1 LIELY
6 LFQATKFTPDHVDER
21 IEAFIYSFLNKKLQN
36 LSDEEFNTAVQTL
49 IKQNREPDITL
60 NNEFSR
66 NWYEISS
73 QDYLFD
79 RREKEIKVYETL
91 EKAAMIEIMSN
102 LLSKDNKQWQQN
114 VFNPGAD

>member
-1 LIELY
+1 M
-6 LFQATKFTPDHVDER
+6 
-21 IEAFIYSFLNKKLQN
+21 
-36 LSDEEFNTAVQTL
+36 
-49 IKQNREPDITL
+49 

-102 LLSKDNKQWQQN
+102 LLSKNNQN
-114 VFNPGAD
+114 YKKISLQVVGSEIVDDSVLEDKPDEAVYELQYHSSNDKSFITDV